1 MYKHQDVCPQ
11 AFFRISVTQ
20 KTGDVGCWVLPMILV
35 FLLLGNPELVYWTDI
50 CLFRVVFSS
59 YVPAGLTGSN
69 NMLLSSAN
77 TAFVLRLITPGIGGA
92 LLE

>member
-1 MYKHQDVCPQ
+1 MTQ
-11 AFFRISVTQ
+11 RI
-20 KTGDVGCWVLPMILV
+20 GNVGCWVPPIIPV

-50 CLFRVVFSS
+50 CLFRLVFCN

-77 TAFVLRLITPGIGGA
+77 ITFFLRLLIPGIGGA
-92 LLE
+92 LLD